1 LTGFGTW
8 VFQGERLTWE
18 IDRCLII
25 FEVLVPHPRFRDIS
39 FFALVKRLVRLFV
52 DHTIPDR
59 AAQLAYYFVFALF
72 PMLACMVTLAGY
84 LPIENVVSNLIERA
98 SYMMPESTVA
108 TLQDQ
113 LNALTQ
119 KTHPRILTFG
129 FLVAWWSASRGV
141 NALRAALNLAYGVK
155 ESRPFWK
162 TQGLA
167 LLITVSGAVL
177 LILGFSA
184 IALGGKAAYWLAHKL
199 NVGSEYLKFWFWLRW
214 PITAALLML
223 SLALTYYLLP
233 DVKQRFRFIT
243 LGSVVSTLGWLA
255 ATWGFTQFVGHFG
268 HYNVTYGAI
277 GGVIILLTWF
287 YISGLLFITG
297 GEINAILEQAL
308 RSPARGPEPATLRPS
323 VAPPGAVKSASSAQP
338 SNRKA
343 SHQA

>member
-1 LTGFGTW
+1 M
-8 VFQGERLTWE
+8 
-18 IDRCLII
+18 II
-25 FEVLVPHPRFRDIS
+25 LDQLVSRPRRIS
-39 FFALVKRLVRLFV
+39 LLALVKRLVRLFV

-59 AAQLAYYFVFALF
+59 AAQLAYYFIFALF
-72 PMLACMVTLAGY
+72 PMLAFMVTLAAY
-84 LPIENVVSNLIERA
+84 LPIENVVSPLIERT
-98 SYMMPESTVA
+98 SYVMPESTVA
-108 TLQDQ
+108 LLEDQ

-141 NALRAALNLAYGVK
+141 NALRAALNLAYDVK
-155 ESRPFWK
+155 ETRPFWK

-167 LLITVSGAVL
+167 LLITLSGAVL
-177 LILGFSA
+177 LVLGLSA
-184 IALGGKAAYWLAHKL
+184 IALGGKAGYWLAHQVNL
-199 NVGSEYLKFWFWLRW
+199 GNEYLKLWFWLRW

-243 LGSVVSTLGWLA
+243 LGSVVSTVAWLA
-255 ATWGFTQFVGHFG
+255 ATWGFTQFVEHFG

-297 GEINAILEQAL
+297 GEINAILERL
-308 RSPARGPEPATLRPS
+308 N
-323 VAPPGAVKSASSAQP
+323 ASSPIA
-338 SNRKA
+338 A
-343 SHQA
+343 